1 MKKQGIWISG
11 PTSESRRGKKHD
23 STYHWIDFE
32 DYRNNS
38 SGDSWNPATCDRC
51 PSLCTAE
58 VRTACRVSGEA
69 GRCGGEA

>member
-11 PTSESRRGKKHD
+11 PTSESRRGKKND

-32 DYRNNS
+32 DYRDSS

-58 VRTACRVSGEA
+58 V
-69 GRCGGEA
+69 